1 MEVLGYLELH
11 FHLLPGV
18 DDGPASY
25 EESAFLAAAAAAE
38 GTRTI
43 VATPHVHPAYP
54 TDPLEIPARVG
65 DLSRRLRR
73 ERIRVDVLP
82 GGELAHDMVERLGDR
97 QLRAIAHGPP
107 GRQWLL
113 LEAPFAGLD
122 AGFTAA
128 AEELRTRGFAVVV
141 AHPERSLVSLHAGWR
156 VLEHEL
162 AAGSAIQLNA
172 WSIAG
177 VYGEQV
183 RNHALRLLEVAPRV
197 AVSSD
202 AHGPERMPSLQFAL
216 TALREM
222 GERAPHRLVS
232 AVPRALLE
240 HGLRAGAVLAA

>member
-1 MEVLGYLELH
+1 MDVLAYVELH
-11 FHLLPGV
+11 FHLLCGI
-18 DDGPASY
+18 DDGPSSF
-25 EESAFLAAAAAAE
+25 EESAYLAAAAAGE

-54 TDPLEIPARVG
+54 TDPLEIPARVR

-73 ERIRVDVLP
+73 ERIRVEVLP
-82 GGELAHDMVERLGDR
+82 GGELAHVMVERLGDR
-97 QLRAIAHGPP
+97 QLRAIAQGPP

-128 AEELRTRGFAVVV
+128 AEELRRRGFAVVV
-141 AHPERSLVSLHAGWR
+141 AHPERSLVNLDAGWR
-156 VLEHEL
+156 ALEHEL
-162 AAGSAIQLNA
+162 AAGSAIQVNA

-183 RNHALRLLEVAPRV
+183 RDHALRLLKLAPRV
-197 AVSSD
+197 AIASD
-202 AHGPERMPSLQFAL
+202 AHGPERMPFLQFAL
-216 TALREM
+216 TALQEM
-222 GERAPHRLVS
+222 DEHRPQRLVG

-240 HGLRAGAVLAA
+240 HGLPAPAALAA